1 MLVVVFF
8 MLLFNVSSLP
18 LMFYVVGG
26 FGTILPR
33 TFTVDVWIEWGSDLF
48 WLLGLYVY
56 VWAGDYFTICV
67 VQIF

>member
-1 MLVVVFF
+1 MLLVV
-8 MLLFNVSSLP
+8 
-18 LMFYVVGG
+18 YVVVQCFFLTFDVLRGGG

-56 VWAGDYFTICV
+56 VWAGDCFIICV
-67 VQIF
+67 V